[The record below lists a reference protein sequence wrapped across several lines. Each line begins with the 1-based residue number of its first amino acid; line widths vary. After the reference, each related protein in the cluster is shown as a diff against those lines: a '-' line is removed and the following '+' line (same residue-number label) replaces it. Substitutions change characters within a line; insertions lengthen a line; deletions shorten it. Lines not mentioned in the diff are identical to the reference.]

1 MALFTTADRD
11 AVKAAYLTAL
21 TEGIAS
27 ANIGGQHIV
36 GWTVDQWKK
45 ALDAIQ
51 QDISTGNENCGM
63 RFRKMI
69 PGSTG

>member
-1 MALFTTADRD
+1 MALFTPADLA

-21 TEGIAS
+21 VEGIAS
-27 ANIGGQHIV
+27 ANIGGEQVV

-45 ALDAIQ
+45 ALDQIQ
-51 QDISTGNENCGM
+51 QDQSTGNAAMGM
-63 RFRKMI
+63 RSRKMV